1 MSATCAA
8 PARVPAAPGRGSTL
22 ASARGSRTPP
32 DARVG
37 RPSRRRRV
45 VARAA
50 DFDLDALM
58 PDAIEGDLEGLQ
70 EEAGANFDD
79 DGLPLDYGDV
89 DAELAV
95 LNEGVGIV
103 DRGAVK
109 WRLVR
114 LGGPAAVPAL
124 ESAGASRD
132 AIEALLS
139 SGPNEGAAVAFR
151 AEGSDESDETEARAT
166 ETAVAHVL
174 SGGLLVVAPAP
185 VAERL
190 LAAAGVDAADLAE
203 QCALLSL
210 VGPDAAALLAKAGVS
225 GVMDQPL
232 GAHRTFGFEGRPVV
246 ATHGGAEMFVS
257 FDRRTKTL
265 ACANLIVDE
274 GVAGL
279 LWAAMTSLGAQP
291 VGTDALETWARE
303 NA

>member
-1 MSATCAA
+1 M
-8 PARVPAAPGRGSTL
+8 PA
-22 ASARGSRTPP
+22 

-37 RPSRRRRV
+37 RSSRRRRV

-95 LNEGVGIV
+95 LNAGGGIV

-124 ESAGASRD
+124 EAAGAPRD

-151 AEGSDESDETEARAT
+151 SRSEGDDEVRET
-166 ETAVAHVL
+166 ETATLHVL
-174 SGGLLVVAPAP
+174 SGGLLVVAPDS

-190 LAAAGVDAADLAE
+190 LAAAGADAADLAE

-210 VGPDAAALLAKAGVS
+210 VGPDAGALLAKAGVS

-232 GAHRTFGFEGRPVV
+232 GAHQTFGFEGRPVV

-279 LWAAMTSLGAQP
+279 LWAAMTSLGARE
-291 VGTDALETWARE
+291 VGTRALEKWARE
-303 NA
+303 HA